1 MRFHPKKREKKEIPA
16 AAAAALMKGLPVLDV
31 DLELEAKRRF
41 PNNLLYMIETINN
54 MKCTRRQK
62 YIK

>member
-1 MRFHPKKREKKEIPA
+1 MRFHPKKREKKEIP